1 MRRGHMGGF
10 ATGLALAGVIGLSAY
25 MMNGKKKKMNSRAI
39 KKNVNK
45 AVKNVSSFI
54 DEVTDMVR

>member
-1 MRRGHMGGF
+1 MGGF